1 MKIVLLN
8 PKTGEQLSMPVT
20 PEQWRVELGRSVEQL
35 DMAQVGQVNLPGLE
49 ALFNEQN
56 TFLLPSSGRNY
67 TDVWYSGSPY
77 VFVELLVKWS
87 RAGEPL
93 RLIVTGTPVNVPV
106 LLGPVRYGEQDGTGD
121 VYVTLTFRQYREL
134 TAVTVERPE
143 TGNQSRTAPKAAQT
157 AQSYTVKKGDT
168 LWGIARRFYGSGQL
182 AYKLASYNGIKNANL
197 IYPGQTVKLPEK
209 SKL

>member
-1 MKIVLLN
+1 MKIVLLD
-8 PKTGEQLSMPVT
+8 PETGEQLSMPVT
-20 PEQWRVELGRSVEQL
+20 PEQWRVELGREVEQL
-35 DMAQVGQVNLPGLE
+35 DMAQTGQVNLPGLE

-56 TFLLPSSGRNY
+56 TFLFPASGRNY

-77 VFVELLVKWS
+77 VFVELLVRWS
-87 RAGEPL
+87 RAGKPL

-143 TGNQSRTAPKAAQT
+143 TGNQSRTAPKATQT

-168 LWGIARRFYGSGQL
+168 LWGIARKFYGSGQL
-182 AYKLASYNGIKNANL
+182 AYKLASYNGIQNANL
-197 IYPGQTVKLPEK
+197 IYPGQRVKLPEK
-209 SKL
+209 GKL

>member
-1 MKIVLLN
+1 
-8 PKTGEQLSMPVT
+8 
-20 PEQWRVELGRSVEQL
+20 
-35 DMAQVGQVNLPGLE
+35 MAQVGQVNLPGWRPCSTSRTRFCSRP
-49 ALFNEQN
+49 A
-56 TFLLPSSGRNY
+56 GRNY

-134 TAVTVERPE
+134 TAVTVEQPAHGQPEPDRAQGHPDRPE
-143 TGNQSRTAPKAAQT
+143 LHGE
-157 AQSYTVKKGDT
+157 KGGYPLGHRPEV
-168 LWGIARRFYGSGQL
+168 LWQRPAGLFAGQL
-182 AYKLASYNGIKNANL
+182 QRHQKRQSDL
-197 IYPGQTVKLPEK
+197 PGTDGETAGEIQTVR
-209 SKL
+209 